1 MNVYMVCRKRMQD
14 AQKKI
19 SANNEKA
26 SKNESSDLINNSMK
40 ENENCKVNS
49 NMNGKKIENKNDKDK
64 ARKQAEDMLNIQS
77 YSQVN

>member
-14 AQKKI
+14 AQKKN

-26 SKNESSDLINNSMK
+26 SKNESSDLINISME

>member
-1 MNVYMVCRKRMQD
+1 MVCRKRMQD
-14 AQKKI
+14 AQKKN

-26 SKNESSDLINNSMK
+26 SKNESSDLINISME

>member
-26 SKNESSDLINNSMK
+26 SKNESSDLINNSME

-49 NMNGKKIENKNDKDK
+49 NMNGKKIENKNDQDK

>member
-1 MNVYMVCRKRMQD
+1 MQD

-26 SKNESSDLINNSMK
+26 SKNESSDLINNSME

-49 NMNGKKIENKNDKDK
+49 NMNGKKIENKNDEDK

-77 YSQVN
+77 YSQAN

>member
-26 SKNESSDLINNSMK
+26 SKNESSDLINNSME

>member
-26 SKNESSDLINNSMK
+26 SKNESSDLINNSME

-49 NMNGKKIENKNDKDK
+49 NMNGKKIENKNDEDK